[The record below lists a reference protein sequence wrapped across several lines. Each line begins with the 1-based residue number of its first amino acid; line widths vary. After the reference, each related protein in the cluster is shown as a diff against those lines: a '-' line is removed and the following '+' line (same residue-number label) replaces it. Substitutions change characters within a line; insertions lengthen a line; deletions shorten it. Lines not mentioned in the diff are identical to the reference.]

1 MNEFSGRV
9 RVRIAHLRSTI
20 HVHLRRRSFG
30 GSFSTRQR
38 GFACY
43 CLSSPATR
51 CGTLSPV
58 AATVPTDQP
67 PVAESSA
74 ALPHVVLVHKS
85 STPAPLRIAY
95 LRPPLFVS
103 ACSRPP
109 LSPVCWCCASTLL
122 LFCITEEGG
131 VLCYDLLIVLLW

>member
-20 HVHLRRRSFG
+20 HVHLRRRSYG

-38 GFACY
+38 GSACY
-43 CLSSPATR
+43 CLPSPAIR

-74 ALPHVVLVHKS
+74 ALPRAVLVHKS
-85 STPAPLRIAY
+85 SAPAPIRVRLSAPAPIARLLVLCLY
-95 LRPPLFVS
+95 S
-103 ACSRPP
+103 AAVLHNERR
-109 LSPVCWCCASTLL
+109 
-122 LFCITEEGG
+122 G